1 MVLPVLLLGSPVAAD
16 TRSRS
21 EGDDFLQAIK
31 RDGGLLDGIGSP
43 PFKFFAE
50 AGYFGNLKVRA

>member
-1 MVLPVLLLGSPVAAD
+1 MAAD